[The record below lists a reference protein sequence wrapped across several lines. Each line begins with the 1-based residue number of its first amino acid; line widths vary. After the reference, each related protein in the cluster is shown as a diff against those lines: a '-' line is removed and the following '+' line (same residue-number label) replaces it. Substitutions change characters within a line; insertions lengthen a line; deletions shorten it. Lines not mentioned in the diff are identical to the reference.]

1 MPTNLTLLERVV
13 KSVLSEDIHD
23 KLKSSQSISLKGKR
37 QWVNKRLDDN
47 DNDKYDH
54 AQLAYYLWADKDK
67 DSARSYFSKC
77 VKGTRRFSDDDIK
90 KLYIKMKKG

>member
-1 MPTNLTLLERVV
+1 MGLMKKILLNL
-13 KSVLSEDIHD
+13 LSEDIHD
-23 KLKSSQSISLKGKR
+23 KLKTSQSVTIKGKR
-37 QWVNKRLDDN
+37 QWVNRRLDDN

-54 AQLAYYLWADKDK
+54 AQLAYYLWPDKDK

-77 VKGTRRFSDDDIK
+77 TKGIRRFTDDDIK